1 MTEESSQSMGDWV
14 PQVGMEFET
23 LEAAWKYWVNYGKK
37 MGFSVWKHY
46 LNKSKIDGEITSR
59 RFLCAK
65 EGIRKED
72 KRDQLTRHHREE
84 TRTNCLVRLG
94 VSLVQE
100 TGKYKVYD
108 FVSEHNHVLH
118 LPETA
123 YMMRSQRGI
132 SEAQAFAIN
141 LAYAS
146 GIKPKAAH
154 ELMSREAGGRA
165 NLGYIEID
173 QKNYLRTRRQ
183 RSLIYGEAGSLLRY
197 FQQQLIDN
205 PSFHYTVQLDNEE
218 QITNIFWADARM
230 VIDYAHFGDV
240 DTFDTTRHQ

>member
-1 MTEESSQSMGDWV
+1 MTEESSQSMGYWV

-46 LNKSKIDGEITSR
+46 LNKSKIDGEITSS

-94 VSLVQE
+94 VSLVRE

-108 FVSEHNHVLH
+108 FVLEHNHVLY
-118 LPETA
+118 LLETA
-123 YMMRSQRGI
+123 YMMRSQRMI
-132 SEAQAFAIN
+132 SEAQAFVVN
-141 LAYAS
+141 VAYAY
-146 GIKPKAAH
+146 GI
-154 ELMSREAGGRA
+154 
-165 NLGYIEID
+165 
-173 QKNYLRTRRQ
+173 
-183 RSLIYGEAGSLLRY
+183 
-197 FQQQLIDN
+197 
-205 PSFHYTVQLDNEE
+205 
-218 QITNIFWADARM
+218 
-230 VIDYAHFGDV
+230 
-240 DTFDTTRHQ
+240 